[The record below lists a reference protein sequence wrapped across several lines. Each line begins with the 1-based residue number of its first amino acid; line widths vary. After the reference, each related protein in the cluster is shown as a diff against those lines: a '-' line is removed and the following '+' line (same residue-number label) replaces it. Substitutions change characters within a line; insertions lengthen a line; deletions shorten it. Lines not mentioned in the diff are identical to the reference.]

1 MGKRKHQDSDS
12 DQEEDTPQEAKKP
25 KSKSKHGEEETSQ
38 RSPHKK
44 RKHVEADESE
54 EPSLKKIK
62 KENEGEVGE
71 EVVVVAGAVEQEAL
85 SYEELAARVIAIAKP
100 LACQKLAGRLY
111 KAIRKAAKHKTLRRG
126 VKEVTKSLRKGE
138 KGIAVLAGDISPL
151 DVISH
156 VPVYCEE
163 QSVPYVFVPSRFD
176 LGSAALTKRPTSVV
190 LIKQNKEYE
199 KHYTRCMEGVTSL
212 PHPLL

>member
-1 MGKRKHQDSDS
+1 MHKKHKHVKA
-12 DQEEDTPQEAKKP
+12 EEDGKP
-25 KSKSKHGEEETSQ
+25 PSK
-38 RSPHKK
+38 R
-44 RKHVEADESE
+44 
-54 EPSLKKIK
+54 IK
-62 KENEGEVGE
+62 KEKEDDDGERVA
-71 EVVVVAGAVEQEAL
+71 EVVQAVEQEAS
-85 SYEELAARVIAIAKP
+85 SYEELASRVIAIAKP
-100 LACQKLAGRLY
+100 LASKKLASQLY

-156 VPVYCEE
+156 MPVYCEE
-163 QSVPYVFVPSRFD
+163 QAVPYVFVPSRFD

-199 KHYTRCMEGVTSL
+199 KNYSKCMDGVTSL

>member
-1 MGKRKHQDSDS
+1 MEAGQD
-12 DQEEDTPQEAKKP
+12 
-25 KSKSKHGEEETSQ
+25 
-38 RSPHKK
+38 
-44 RKHVEADESE
+44 
-54 EPSLKKIK
+54 EPSSKKVK
-62 KENEGEVGE
+62 REKEDGVGERVVE
-71 EVVVVAGAVEQEAL
+71 EVVEVVEQET
-85 SYEELAARVIAIAKP
+85 SNYEELAARVIAIAKP
-100 LACQKLAGRLY
+100 LASKKLTGRLY
-111 KAIRKAAKHKTLRRG
+111 KAVRKAAKHKTLRRG

-156 VPVYCEE
+156 MPVYCEE

-199 KHYTRCMEGVTSL
+199 KHYTKCMEGVTSL

>member
-1 MGKRKHQDSDS
+1 MLLEIHLPMCIHIFSIFCF
-12 DQEEDTPQEAKKP
+12 
-25 KSKSKHGEEETSQ
+25 
-38 RSPHKK
+38 SPHKK
-44 RKHVEADESE
+44 HKHVKTEEDE
-54 EPSLKKIK
+54 EPSAKRIK
-62 KENEGEVGE
+62 KEKEDKVEE
-71 EVVVVAGAVEQEAL
+71 EVVEVAEVVAQEAL
-85 SYEELAARVIAIAKP
+85 SYEELAARVVAIAKP
-100 LACQKLAGRLY
+100 LANKKLAGRLY
-111 KAIRKAAKHKTLRRG
+111 KAIRKAAKYKTLRRG

-156 VPVYCEE
+156 MPVYCEE

-190 LIKQNKEYE
+190 LIRQGKEYE
-199 KHYTRCMEGVTSL
+199 KHYTKCMEGVTSL

>member
-1 MGKRKHQDSDS
+1 MLVYV
-12 DQEEDTPQEAKKP
+12 
-25 KSKSKHGEEETSQ
+25 
-38 RSPHKK
+38 SPHKK
-44 RKHVEADESE
+44 NKHVEADESE
-54 EPSLKKIK
+54 EPPSKRIK
-62 KENEGEVGE
+62 KEKED
-71 EVVVVAGAVEQEAL
+71 EVVEAVVEVVGAVKQEAL
-85 SYEELAARVIAIAKP
+85 SYEELAGRVITIAKP
-100 LACQKLAGRLY
+100 LADKKLAGRLY

>member
-1 MGKRKHQDSDS
+1 MLVCILYF
-12 DQEEDTPQEAKKP
+12 
-25 KSKSKHGEEETSQ
+25 
-38 RSPHKK
+38 SPHKK
-44 RKHVEADESE
+44 HKRPEADEIE
-54 EPSLKKIK
+54 EPSSKRIK
-62 KENEGEVGE
+62 KEKEDEVGE
-71 EVVVVAGAVEQEAL
+71 GVVAGTVEQEAS
-85 SYEELAARVIAIAKP
+85 SYEELAARVIPIAKP
-100 LACQKLAGRLY
+100 LACKKLAGRLY

-176 LGSAALTKRPTSVV
+176 LGSASLTKRPTSVV

-199 KHYTRCMEGVTSL
+199 KHYTRCMDGVTSL

>member
-1 MGKRKHQDSDS
+1 MHFSV
-12 DQEEDTPQEAKKP
+12 
-25 KSKSKHGEEETSQ
+25 
-38 RSPHKK
+38 HKK
-44 RKHVEADESE
+44 HKHAEAGEDE
-54 EPSLKKIK
+54 PPLKKIK
-62 KENEGEVGE
+62 KEKDEDGQGVVEVAQ
-71 EVVVVAGAVEQEAL
+71 VVEQEA
-85 SYEELAARVIAIAKP
+85 SNYEELAARVIAIAKP
-100 LACQKLAGRLY
+100 LASKKLAGRLY
-111 KAIRKAAKHKTLRRG
+111 KAIRKAAKYKTLRRG

-163 QSVPYVFVPSRFD
+163 QAVPYVFVPSRFD

-199 KHYTRCMEGVTSL
+199 KHYSKCMDGVTSL

>member
-1 MGKRKHQDSDS
+1 M
-12 DQEEDTPQEAKKP
+12 
-25 KSKSKHGEEETSQ
+25 
-38 RSPHKK
+38 HKK
-44 RKHVEADESE
+44 HKRVEAEDK
-54 EPSLKKIK
+54 EPSSKKIK
-62 KENEGEVGE
+62 KEKDGEGVVEVAR
-71 EVVVVAGAVEQEAL
+71 VVEQEAS

-100 LACQKLAGRLY
+100 LASKKLASRLY

-138 KGIAVLAGDISPL
+138 KGIAVLAGDVSPL

-163 QSVPYVFVPSRFD
+163 QAVPYVFVPSRFD

-199 KHYTRCMEGVTSL
+199 KHYSKCMDGVTSL